1 MSNELVFKF
10 IKFALVGFSGVF
22 VDFGIT
28 WVGRERLKLNQ
39 YAANSAGFLAAV
51 ISNYVLN
58 RIWTFHSNDP
68 AIVVQFGKFAVVAL
82 VGLGMNNLI
91 IYLLN
96 GKGKLNFYVSK
107 LAATGIVMIW
117 NFGANYLFT
126 FR

>member
-1 MSNELVFKF
+1 MANELILKF
-10 IKFALVGFSGVF
+10 LKFALVGFSGVF

-28 WVGRERLKLNQ
+28 WVGRERMKLNQ
-39 YAANSAGFLAAV
+39 YAANSAGFVAAV

-58 RIWTFHSNDP
+58 RIWTFQNSDP
-68 AIVVQFGKFAVVAL
+68 AVAVQFGKFALVAL